1 MRGRGSS
8 ELAEG
13 RLGGWRQTY
22 GGPWDIFKR
31 KFISQEEEQYNLV
44 DTFADKEPNPEQIT
58 KAIRKKT

>member
-1 MRGRGSS
+1 
-8 ELAEG
+8 LAEG